1 VDISIYSY
9 LFPKIICPVC
19 KCSGRFELTITN
31 ANDGEGIVLCQSCRT
46 SFPVSEGILDL
57 SSKAENKL
65 NRWDEL
71 YNQGIKGNQIRT
83 VDEVARFLNNGLNNV
98 PSLSAFYPLIGLINN
113 LNAKFTNSIEIGSG
127 TGSYSLL
134 LKKLNLVK
142 NAILIDSSI
151 SALKISKALFE
162 NLNVP
167 ACHIHA
173 NGLDL
178 PFVSKSFDIS
188 LSGGL
193 IEHFKGEEQ
202 TRLISE
208 HCRVGKTVICQVPT
222 QSFFYWLQRAGITML
237 NGKWP
242 FGYEKPIS
250 LKQLDALF
258 RESNFVLS
266 SHNYHDFITMAL
278 FRLSYKI
285 KFFRPLKSKT
295 ALNRFTKTEIVAY
308 FVPLA
313 Y

>member
-1 VDISIYSY
+1 
-9 LFPKIICPVC
+9 
-19 KCSGRFELTITN
+19 
-31 ANDGEGIVLCQSCRT
+31 
-46 SFPVSEGILDL
+46 
-57 SSKAENKL
+57 
-65 NRWDEL
+65 
-71 YNQGIKGNQIRT
+71 
-83 VDEVARFLNNGLNNV
+83 
-98 PSLSAFYPLIGLINN
+98 
-113 LNAKFTNSIEIGSG
+113 
-127 TGSYSLL
+127 
-134 LKKLNLVK
+134 
-142 NAILIDSSI
+142 
-151 SALKISKALFE
+151 
-162 NLNVP
+162 
-167 ACHIHA
+167 
-173 NGLDL
+173 
-178 PFVSKSFDIS
+178 
-188 LSGGL
+188 
-193 IEHFKGEEQ
+193 
-202 TRLISE
+202 
-208 HCRVGKTVICQVPT
+208 VGKTVICQVPT